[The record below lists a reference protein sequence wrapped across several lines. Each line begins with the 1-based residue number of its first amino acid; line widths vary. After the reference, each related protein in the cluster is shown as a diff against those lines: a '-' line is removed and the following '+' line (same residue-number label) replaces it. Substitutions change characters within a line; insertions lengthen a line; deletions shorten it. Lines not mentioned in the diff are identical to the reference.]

1 MGFAV
6 DIGYLFK
13 SGAALVFIIFL
24 ANVLLKKLHTFSGN
38 QKGAITI
45 MERTP
50 VGKSSSLAIAEI
62 AGSYYLMSLT
72 ETGSE
77 ILKEFS
83 MEEARTLFADSA
95 PAASKKTKKKP
106 KTARLQ
112 LSDFR
117 KNYADMFEK

>member
-38 QKGAITI
+38 KKGAIAI
-45 MERTP
+45 VERIP

-83 MEEARTLFADSA
+83 AEEARELLAESTSVT
-95 PAASKKTKKKP
+95 SKKP
-106 KTARLQ
+106 KQKPTTARLQ